1 MSAVQ
6 DNWTGAKTLVDPRV
20 PMRWGAFY
28 VAEFRIRNM
37 LKWVSAIIAF
47 GLGNPVLYLL
57 SIGIGI
63 GSMIKNPID
72 GVPYLTFLA
81 PALLATAAIQGAM
94 DEVTFPTIEGFVW
107 TRVFYSMNNTA
118 ISSRQIVDGVM
129 IAAMTRCLLQVLL
142 YELILV
148 LFGAIPLASIATLT
162 VASLL
167 AGWGFAAV
175 MLSVTVFIKDDDGFF
190 AIVGRFILAPMFMFS
205 GTYFPLTSLP
215 IWLQWIG
222 WISPVW
228 HSTDLGR
235 ALSYGHQIEPWLL
248 IVHVL
253 YLGALGVVGM
263 LTAYPQFRKRLAE

>member
-6 DNWTGAKTLVDPRV
+6 NNWTGAKTLVDPRV
-20 PMRWGAFY
+20 PIRWGAFY

-37 LKWVSAIIAF
+37 LKWLSAIIAF

-57 SIGIGI
+57 SIGVGI
-63 GSMIKNPID
+63 GSMVKQQID

-118 ISSRQIVDGVM
+118 ISSKQIVDGVM
-129 IAAMTRCLLQVLL
+129 ISAITRCFLQVLL
-142 YELILV
+142 YELILA
-148 LFGAIPLASIATLT
+148 LFGAVPLGSIAVLT
-162 VASLL
+162 IASLL
-167 AGWGFAAV
+167 AGWGFAAL

-190 AIVGRFILAPMFMFS
+190 AIVGRFILTPMFMFS
-205 GTYFPLTSLP
+205 GTYFPLTALP

-228 HSTDLGR
+228 HATDLGR
-235 ALSYGHQIEPWLL
+235 ALSYGHKIEPWLL
-248 IVHVL
+248 VVHVV
-253 YLGALGVVGM
+253 YLAVLGVIGM
-263 LTAYPQFRKRLAE
+263 LTAYPQFKKRLAE